1 MNSISDAPGPPGMM
15 HFPHLPPHWLLS
27 YTLAGYKCTDVE
39 VLSSVFCYNI
49 HTEEW
54 PNCAPLSVPR
64 YDFAGTVCDNKIYVA
79 GGHSALAGARG
90 TAAAEVYD
98 PLTDKWAPLP
108 NTNRLRCKSVGVT
121 WRGKVHVVGGFVQSY
136 YIDGCSAEVYNV
148 QSGKWDLVSGHLFGS
163 GDCLSAWKGH
173 IEFDDGKL
181 TTWNVVE
188 GSQLKRFPSP
198 VSTYLKYGGEEDFQ
212 PIQGLYLT
220 MAPTGS
226 HLYFLAGY
234 KVPGESSRTI
244 SMVHSVDTSAT
255 TATAD
260 HAWRSFEPIEE
271 EGVRELCSHC
281 PAVQLS

>member
-1 MNSISDAPGPPGMM
+1 MIRLVYDLRSCVPSSKLKKG
-15 HFPHLPPHWLLS
+15 LLTWLQ
-27 YTLAGYKCTDVE
+27 TDVE

-79 GGHSALAGARG
+79 GGQSALAGARG

-188 GSQLKRFPSP
+188 G
-198 VSTYLKYGGEEDFQ
+198 
-212 PIQGLYLT
+212 
-220 MAPTGS
+220 

-244 SMVHSVDTSAT
+244 SMVHSFDTSAT

-281 PAVQLS
+281 RAVQLS